1 MIKILF
7 SMNILIITIALFF
20 WAIGVRSF
28 KRDSYNKKGINY
40 ILQGT
45 SITGICLIIA
55 SILLV
60 PTFFPV

>member
-20 WAIGVRSF
+20 WVIGISSF
-28 KRDSYNKKGINY
+28 KRDGYSKKGINY
-40 ILQGT
+40 ILQGS
-45 SITGICLIIA
+45 SITGVCLIIA